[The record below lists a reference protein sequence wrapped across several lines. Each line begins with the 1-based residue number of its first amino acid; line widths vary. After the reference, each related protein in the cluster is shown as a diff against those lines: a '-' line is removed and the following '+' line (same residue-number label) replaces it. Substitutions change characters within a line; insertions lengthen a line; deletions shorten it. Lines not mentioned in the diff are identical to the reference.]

1 MYHRYV
7 SPSVPARPSYAFIR
21 RSAFKAYGLAD
32 PAARLA
38 KGMAVN

>member
-7 SPSVPARPSYAFIR
+7 SPSVPARPSYAFI
-21 RSAFKAYGLAD
+21 AFKAYGLAD
-32 PAARLA
+32 STACIA